1 MHFIIYNN
9 RETASMK
16 LCYEKKKESKRYKID
31 NKLNNI
37 INDFFKDSNLKDKKN
52 KKLNKMFDD
61 FDKF

>member
-1 MHFIIYNN
+1 
-9 RETASMK
+9 MK
-16 LCYEKKKESKRYKID
+16 LCYEKKKESKRYKTD